1 MKLKKYLGVLLS
13 GIMVL
18 SMAACAGTD
27 KGQTA
32 APERGRTFSN
42 AIKSAIM
49 RRRDTLC
56 RGRMKTV

>member
-32 APERGRTFSN
+32 APESGQTGGTKKEQ
-42 AIKSAIM
+42 AK
-49 RRRDTLC
+49 
-56 RGRMKTV
+56 GEE

>member
-32 APERGRTFSN
+32 ARVSGQTGGTKKEQAKG
-42 AIKSAIM
+42 
-49 RRRDTLC
+49 
-56 RGRMKTV
+56 

>member
-32 APERGRTFSN
+32 APESGQTGGTKRNRRKGKREA
-42 AIKSAIM
+42 AI
-49 RRRDTLC
+49 
-56 RGRMKTV
+56 